1 MKKITLGLLSAM
13 AVLSLAACTPTPE
26 KQAETAETFETQ
38 APGGAEDKVPDPNA
52 PTLSTISIYALND
65 DNTGLV
71 QEMDGVETLDAQSVL
86 AKLIDYGVLPED
98 TLVLGFY
105 IPDENGGAAEEPAS
119 EEAASEGE
127 DAEASSEDAE
137 AEGASEDAE
146 GAEEESAEES
156 VGPDVSSN
164 TPEFSIAVLNIS
176 QLPEENRDLI
186 LVSLGNTFTEN
197 FGIETLEIQVMDE
210 TVAEVSYNDGYQD
223 IQ

>member
-127 DAEASSEDAE
+127 DAEASSE
-137 AEGASEDAE
+137 

-164 TPEFSIAVLNIS
+164 TPEFSKAVLNIS

-223 IQ
+223 VQ

>member
-38 APGGAEDKVPDPNA
+38 APGGAEDKIPDPNA

-137 AEGASEDAE
+137 PE

-164 TPEFSIAVLNIS
+164 TPEFSKAVLNIS

>member
-137 AEGASEDAE
+137 AE
-146 GAEEESAEES
+146 SAEES

-164 TPEFSIAVLNIS
+164 TPEFSKAVLNIS

>member
-38 APGGAEDKVPDPNA
+38 APGGAEDKVSDPNA

-137 AEGASEDAE
+137 AE
-146 GAEEESAEES
+146 SAEES

-164 TPEFSIAVLNIS
+164 TPEFSKAVLNIS

>member
-38 APGGAEDKVPDPNA
+38 APGGAEDKIPDPNA

-137 AEGASEDAE
+137 AEGA
-146 GAEEESAEES
+146 EEESAEES

-164 TPEFSIAVLNIS
+164 TPEFSKAVLNIS

>member
-137 AEGASEDAE
+137 PE

-164 TPEFSIAVLNIS
+164 TPEFSKAVLNIS

>member
-127 DAEASSEDAE
+127 DAEASSE
-137 AEGASEDAE
+137 

-164 TPEFSIAVLNIS
+164 TPEFSKAVLNIS

>member
-38 APGGAEDKVPDPNA
+38 APGGAEDKIPDPNA

-137 AEGASEDAE
+137 PE

-164 TPEFSIAVLNIS
+164 TPEFSKAVLNIS
-176 QLPEENRDLI
+176 HLPEENRDLI

>member
-1 MKKITLGLLSAM
+1 
-13 AVLSLAACTPTPE
+13 
-26 KQAETAETFETQ
+26 
-38 APGGAEDKVPDPNA
+38 
-52 PTLSTISIYALND
+52 
-65 DNTGLV
+65 
-71 QEMDGVETLDAQSVL
+71 MDGVETLDAQSVL

-127 DAEASSEDAE
+127 DAEASSE
-137 AEGASEDAE
+137 

-164 TPEFSIAVLNIS
+164 TPEFSKAVLNIS

>member
-52 PTLSTISIYALND
+52 PTLSAISIYALND

-137 AEGASEDAE
+137 AE
-146 GAEEESAEES
+146 SAEES

-164 TPEFSIAVLNIS
+164 TPEFSKAVLNIS

>member
-137 AEGASEDAE
+137 AEGA
-146 GAEEESAEES
+146 EEESAEES

-164 TPEFSIAVLNIS
+164 TPEFSKAVLNIS

>member
-98 TLVLGFY
+98 TLVLGIY

-127 DAEASSEDAE
+127 DAEASSE
-137 AEGASEDAE
+137 

-164 TPEFSIAVLNIS
+164 TPEFSKAVLNIS

>member
-137 AEGASEDAE
+137 AE
-146 GAEEESAEES
+146 SAEES

-164 TPEFSIAVLNIS
+164 TPEFSKAVLNIS

-210 TVAEVSYNDGYQD
+210 TVAEVSYNDNYQD

>member
-38 APGGAEDKVPDPNA
+38 APGGAEDKVSDPNA

-127 DAEASSEDAE
+127 DAEASSE
-137 AEGASEDAE
+137 

-164 TPEFSIAVLNIS
+164 TPEFSKAVLNIS